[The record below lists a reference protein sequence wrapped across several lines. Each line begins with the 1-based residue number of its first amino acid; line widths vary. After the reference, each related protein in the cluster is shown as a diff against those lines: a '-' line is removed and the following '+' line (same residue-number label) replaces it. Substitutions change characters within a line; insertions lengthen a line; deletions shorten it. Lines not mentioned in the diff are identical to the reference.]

1 MLTGERFS
9 GVNSARMRRRC
20 VALAWLAV
28 PALAHAQQDQA
39 PPQWISFASHGSTGY
54 SPSVVEHS
62 AAASGREPFLEARLG
77 TDSDLLLQNSV
88 MCVPQLLSPAECQHL
103 VQAAEQHISSN
114 PLIEPTEQFVN
125 VRLCDMDAAALNLS
139 NTLLRQRV
147 LRFLQ
152 SELPESSLKTLFGH
166 SKQLDQMELEFSR
179 DEPAVNRYIKGGDF
193 SVHCD
198 GKAITVIV
206 PLDEKGHEFDCV

>member
-1 MLTGERFS
+1 
-9 GVNSARMRRRC
+9 MRRRC
-20 VALAWLAV
+20 VALACLAV
-28 PALAHAQQDQA
+28 PALAHAQHDQA
-39 PPQWISFASHGSTGY
+39 PPPWISFASHGSTGY

-103 VQAAEQHISSN
+103 VQAAERHISSN